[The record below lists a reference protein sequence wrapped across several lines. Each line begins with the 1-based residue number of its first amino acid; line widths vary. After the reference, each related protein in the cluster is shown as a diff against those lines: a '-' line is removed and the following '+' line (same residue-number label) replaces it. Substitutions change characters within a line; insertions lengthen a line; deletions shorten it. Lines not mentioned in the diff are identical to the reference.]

1 MDLSSAVDFRL
12 HPFEAGAV
20 SADLRLDGRVRRQRG
35 QLSLLYRLEGP
46 LEAVRMPP
54 PAGSPG
60 RRDELWTSTCF
71 ECFLAVEGERPYWEV
86 NLSPAGHWNVYA
98 LNDYRTGLRP
108 ETACEALT
116 PRPEVSERRL
126 TLRVT
131 VPLPPAIPTGAPLR
145 LGISAVIEA
154 PGEELSYWALA
165 HPGQE
170 PDFHRRD
177 GFLLRL

>member
-1 MDLSSAVDFRL
+1 MDPSAAVNFRL

-20 SADLRLDGRVRRQRG
+20 PPDLRLEGWVARRQGHLR
-35 QLSLLYRLEGP
+35 LLYRLEGP
-46 LEAVRMPP
+46 LEAVRVPP
-54 PAGSPG
+54 PAQPPG

-98 LNDYRTGLRP
+98 LEDYRTGLRP
-108 ETACEALT
+108 ETACDALT
-116 PRPEVSERRL
+116 PRPEVGERSL
-126 TLRVT
+126 TLQVA
-131 VPLPPAIPTGAPLR
+131 VPLPPSIPTGAPLR
-145 LGISAVIEA
+145 LGISAVIEV

-165 HPGQE
+165 HPGLE